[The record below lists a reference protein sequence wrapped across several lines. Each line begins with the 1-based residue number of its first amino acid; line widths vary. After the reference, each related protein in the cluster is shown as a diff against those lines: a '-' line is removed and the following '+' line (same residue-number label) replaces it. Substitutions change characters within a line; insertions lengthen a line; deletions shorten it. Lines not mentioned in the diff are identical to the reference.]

1 MKEDFLDVICI
12 GEALIDF
19 VSTEKNVGLE
29 DASGFLKS
37 AGGAPA
43 NVSVGLARLGK
54 RAAFIGKVGDDSFG
68 RFLAKTL
75 DDNGVNISNL
85 LFDKKHKT
93 RLAFVSLRKDGE
105 RDFEF
110 YGENSADTKIKKEEI
125 DISLIERAKIVHFGS
140 ISLISNPSRNATL
153 MTAEIAKEKGILVSF
168 DPNLRLSLW
177 ENLGDARLQ
186 IKEALGLA
194 DIVKMDMG
202 EMEFI
207 TDSADFKA
215 GARYILERGVRLL
228 VITLGKDGCYF
239 FSDKTEG
246 KGPGFDVKVRDTTGA
261 GDGFVAGMLSKLSEI
276 PFDSLTIEDLH
287 GIFRFANA
295 VAALTVTRYGGIPA
309 LPYREEVESFCNL

>member
-29 DASGFLKS
+29 DASRFLKS

-54 RAAFIGKVGDDSFG
+54 RVAFVGKVGDDSFG
-68 RFLAKTL
+68 RFLARTL
-75 DDNGVNISNL
+75 ENNGVDVSNL
-85 LFDKKHKT
+85 LFDKKHRT
-93 RLAFVSLRKDGE
+93 RLVFVSLTDEGE

-110 YGENSADTKIKKEEI
+110 YGENNADTKIKKEEI
-125 DISLIERAKIVHFGS
+125 ALSLIKRAKIIHFGS
-140 ISLISNPSRNATL
+140 ISLISNPSRDAIL
-153 MTAEIAKEKGILVSF
+153 TAVRTAKAKNTLVSF

-177 ENLGDARLQ
+177 ESSDNARLQ

-215 GARYILERGVRLL
+215 GARYILEQGVRLL

-246 KGPGFDVKVRDTTGA
+246 KEPGFNIKVRDTTGA
-261 GDGFVAGMLSKLSEI
+261 GDGFVAGMLAKILEM
-276 PFDSLTIEDLH
+276 PYNRMTNKDLH
-287 GIFRFANA
+287 RIFRFANA
-295 VAALTVTRYGGIPA
+295 VAALSVTGYGGIPS
-309 LPYREEVESFCNL
+309 LPSIEEVESFCNL